1 MYTSGET
8 PQGWAKNCK
17 EGLSQQ
23 ILEFAEC

>member
-8 PQGWAKNCK
+8 PQGWAENSK
-17 EGLSQQ
+17 EGFNQQ

>member
-8 PQGWAKNCK
+8 PQGWAENCK
-17 EGLSQQ
+17 ECLSQQ